1 MFALQSEPEK
11 LRSSYVSAVKAFKR
25 TEAEL
30 SRALDALA
38 AAREGDIPDAITRTR
53 LAAIEADRAA
63 GIAWD
68 ECETARR
75 AFWRQRAAEQE
86 QKVVAECVPMLV
98 QLAAYQRFAGLPA
111 IPPEHVLR
119 HHLIAPQAHVEP
131 DGDVR
136 IEPLP
141 APALDRAE
149 EEILAWQPP
158 RRLNFDRSGRRM
170 KQ

>member
-1 MFALQSEPEK
+1 MFAPQSEPEK
-11 LRSSYVSAVKAFKR
+11 LCAAYAGAMKAFKR
-25 TEAEL
+25 AEAEL
-30 SRALDALA
+30 GRALDALA
-38 AAREGDIPDAITRTR
+38 AARAGDCPGDITRTR
-53 LAAIEADRAA
+53 LAARDAERAA
-63 GIAWD
+63 GAAWD

-98 QLAAYQRFAGLPA
+98 QLAAYQRFAGLSA

-136 IEPLP
+136 VDPLP
-141 APALDRAE
+141 APALDRADD
-149 EEILAWQPP
+149 EILAAQPP
-158 RRLNFDRSGRRM
+158 RRLNFDHSGRRM
-170 KQ
+170 K